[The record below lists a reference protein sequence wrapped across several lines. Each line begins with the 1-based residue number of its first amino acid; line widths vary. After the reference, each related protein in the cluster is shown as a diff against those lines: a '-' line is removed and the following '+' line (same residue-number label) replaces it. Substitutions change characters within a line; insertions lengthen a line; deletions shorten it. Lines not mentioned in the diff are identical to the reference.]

1 MHAGCILCIL
11 LPIVPLSGITL
22 KHKQCNCNSGAV
34 KINANLK
41 ILTAAIVHKIYRRAS
56 VRCILPYSV
65 LFSWGA
71 NFRYFRD

>member
-11 LPIVPLSGITL
+11 LSIVPLSGITL

-56 VRCILPYSV
+56 VRCILCLLYYCSQEKQH
-65 LFSWGA
+65 
-71 NFRYFRD
+71 NYKR